1 MTLVR
6 RKFLLLA
13 VAAAT
18 TLAIPRLAVA
28 QAYPTRPVT
37 MVVPFGAGGPGDTI
51 GRILAEGMRA
61 RLGQPVI
68 VENVVGAS
76 GTIGV
81 GRVARASPDGHT
93 FVLGNWAT
101 HVLNGPMF
109 ALQYDLQ
116 KDFQPVALV
125 SSDPLIVIANKAIP
139 ANNLTEFIAWLK
151 ANPDRATQGT
161 AGAGGAGTVAGL
173 LFQKETGTRF
183 RSVPYRSGQAPATQD
198 LVAGQIDFM
207 ISTAANSLPHVQA
220 GTIKAY
226 AVTSKHRLSAA
237 PHIPTA
243 AEAGLPGL
251 YALNW
256 QAIFLPKATPR
267 DVVAKLNAAV
277 VTALADPTI
286 RRRLGELGQEIFAH
300 DQQTPEAL
308 RAFQDAEIERWWPI
322 VRAANIKAE

>member
-13 VAAAT
+13 VAAVAT
-18 TLAIPRLAVA
+18 FAIPRLAVA

-37 MVVPFGAGGPGDTI
+37 MVVPFGAGGPADTI

-109 ALQYDLQ
+109 TLQFDLQ
-116 KDFQPVALV
+116 KDFQPVSLV
-125 SSDPLIVIANKAIP
+125 SSDPLIVIAKKTLP
-139 ANNLTEFIAWLK
+139 ANDLTEFVAWLK
-151 ANPDRATQGT
+151 AHPDQATQGT
-161 AGAGGAGTVAGL
+161 TGAGGAGTVAGL

-183 RSVPYRSGQAPATQD
+183 RSVPYRGGQAPATQD

-207 ISTAANSLPHVQA
+207 ISDGRQF
-220 GTIKAY
+220 
-226 AVTSKHRLSAA
+226 SA
-237 PHIPTA
+237 PRSGGHHQ
-243 AEAGLPGL
+243 GLCRNVKTPPERSAQYPDRSRG
-251 YALNW
+251 W
-256 QAIFLPKATPR
+256 TPR
-267 DVVAKLNAAV
+267 VLRLELASDISTQVDSKRRSRQAECRCCDVLGRCNSAQ
-277 VTALADPTI
+277 TAWGAWTGDFLCRSAD
-286 RRRLGELGQEIFAH
+286 A
-300 DQQTPEAL
+300 
-308 RAFQDAEIERWWPI
+308 
-322 VRAANIKAE
+322 